1 MTILIT
7 GFDAFGDHASNPAE
21 HIVRRL
27 AGEEPTLL
35 LPTRYDRAAALALD
49 AIERL
54 RPETVVM
61 FGLAAKRQTM
71 ELERFAL
78 NIIESPV
85 PDNDGV
91 VGAGLPVVADGP
103 AAYRTSVDL
112 VAVRGRMAVAGH
124 AVGISNHAGS
134 YVCNHL
140 YYSVLHALAER
151 GQGPRAVFVHVPWSY
166 EPCAAGEARLA
177 QHERKARA
185 LIAAL

>member
-7 GFDAFGDHASNPAE
+7 GFDAFGEHGSNPAE
-21 HIVRRL
+21 HIVQCL
-27 AGEEPTLL
+27 SGEVPTLL
-35 LPTRYDRAAALALD
+35 LPTRYDRAAALALEAIDLQTPD
-49 AIERL
+49 A
-54 RPETVVM
+54 VVM
-61 FGLAAKRQTM
+61 FGLAAKRQGM

-78 NIIESPV
+78 NVIESSV
-85 PDNDGV
+85 PDNDGI
-91 VGAGLPVVADGP
+91 VGAGLPVVANGP
-103 AAYRTSVDL
+103 AAYRTGVDL
-112 VAVRGRMAVAGH
+112 VAVQGRMVMAGH

-134 YVCNHL
+134 FVCNHL

-151 GQGPRAVFVHVPWSY
+151 GQGRQALFVHVPWSY